1 MEINRKNAMK
11 KWEEMFGREV
21 GAVDFAGRKLQKGAY
36 EQRTS
41 DYGWILACVLP
52 KSEGGSQSN
61 ENMICMHVR
70 TAEEK
75 SDLFPSFTAND
86 VRYNIVAENGRW
98 QIEQSE
104 DSEALAEQQART
116 AVAMEKWDAV
126 FGPDCESA
134 SDFCGRE
141 MIKREFGTDCAG
153 AWKIAPYVT
162 SKPME
167 NKNAYIANIAS
178 IEEAFGKTAF
188 RANGRQFTLNKDNG
202 AYFFKE
208 VERKIQQKSFDLG
221 NPSAVAE
228 RITRSIEEYSLPD
241 NLHAWLDF
249 IIISAITSPE
259 AGEGLAG
266 ALTDTISFI
275 LREQV
280 GVWMSFEVSEMVE
293 DDGTRHMFITYRF
306 TSPQTSDIERFFNA
320 AMLLNTY
327 SLMLVHKF
335 GLSHFKVYNYANRF
349 SSAQIHYS
357 VGLLA
362 GYNPEFQSLMSAIYQ
377 SAYGF
382 YEGESQTTLYCS
394 RSVIYNIPALAEM
407 HGDDTQFFTDAQ
419 MAEHNF
425 IFSGLKEAIES
436 YLDPSPEPMMP
447 DVPQIPEDSELSGEN
462 RLEENAE
469 ISAMSGAEASF
480 AASEQSDAEESTAGP
495 AFTGGEEIQPE
506 VSGAAVTTEG
516 TEAYADGQEAESSNP
531 ESIVENNPEE
541 TVTVSEEYVFPDS
554 GRGDIGDI

>member
-41 DYGWILACVLP
+41 DYGWVLAYILP
-52 KSEGGSQSN
+52 KSEGGVQSSD
-61 ENMICMHVR
+61 NMICMHVR

-86 VRYNIVAENGRW
+86 VRYKIVAENGKW

-104 DSEALAEQQART
+104 DSEALAEQEART
-116 AVAMEKWDAV
+116 SAAMEKWESVYGAE
-126 FGPDCESA
+126 CESA
-134 SDFCGRE
+134 KDFCGRE
-141 MIKREFGTDCAG
+141 MVKREFGTDCAG

-162 SKPME
+162 SKPTE
-167 NKNAYIANIAS
+167 NKNAYIANVAS
-178 IEEAFGKTAF
+178 VEEAFGKTAF

-202 AYFFKE
+202 TYFFKE

-221 NPSAVAE
+221 NPSSVAE
-228 RITRSIEEYSLPD
+228 RINRSIEEYSLPD
-241 NLHAWLDF
+241 NSHVWLDF
-249 IIISAITSPE
+249 IIISAITSPG

-280 GVWMSFEVSEMVE
+280 GAWMSFEVSEMVE

-327 SLMLVHKF
+327 SLMLLHKF

-362 GYNPEFQSLMSAIYQ
+362 GYNPEFQSLMSAVYQ

-394 RSVIYNIPALAEM
+394 RSVIYNIPSLSEM
-407 HGDDTQFFTDAQ
+407 HGEDTQFFTDAQ
-419 MAEHNF
+419 MVEHNF
-425 IFSGLKEAIES
+425 IFSGLKDSIES

-447 DVPQIPEDSELSGEN
+447 DIPQMPEEAFEQPEFQTPETADSAETAIS
-462 RLEENAE
+462 EEV
-469 ISAMSGAEASF
+469 SADVETGDETAAEA
-480 AASEQSDAEESTAGP
+480 
-495 AFTGGEEIQPE
+495 
-506 VSGAAVTTEG
+506 EG
-516 TEAYADGQEAESSNP
+516 TE
-531 ESIVENNPEE
+531 VEHTASE

-554 GRGDIGDI
+554 NHDDI